1 MSIERPDLSEVSP
14 EVLAYIES
22 LEAQLAAR
30 PSRRAAVPVEEI
42 PEPEPNEPPTTINV
56 ITLSAA
62 GTLKRTPRHLYERQR
77 RGGMGIF
84 DLDTPETAPPI
95 ALALADESATL
106 IAFSDQGRGYRFAVN
121 SLVEAPVHARGASIA
136 ELLPLRPEE
145 HIIAML
151 PENGGEQIA
160 LAGVRGWVTLV
171 RASFVGKSMIPGITH
186 FEARERGPLASAC
199 WVNETDNVFIASRS
213 GVAIRFPVRRIP
225 KNGCLGI
232 RLEKGDVV
240 CGVTGVQDNGSV
252 FLLGADGKG
261 TLRLMSGFA
270 ENKSPGG
277 GGKTALKTDTLVG
290 VATAGPNDDIFII
303 SRNGKI
309 IRFRATEIPPK
320 EGVVQGVNCMALRS
334 DETTAVTVSRL
345 TVGEG

>member
-14 EVLAYIES
+14 AVLAYIES
-22 LEAQLAAR
+22 LEAQLAAA
-30 PSRRAAVPVEEI
+30 PVRRVRAQIE
-42 PEPEPNEPPTTINV
+42 PEPEVELEPNEPPTTINV
-56 ITLSAA
+56 ITLSTA
-62 GTLKRTPRHLYERQR
+62 GVLKRTPRHLYERQK

-95 ALALADESATL
+95 ALTMADESATL

-121 SLVEAPVHARGASIA
+121 QLPEAPVRARGVAIA
-136 ELLPLRPEE
+136 DLLTLRPDE
-145 HIIAML
+145 HIVAML

-171 RASFVGKSMIPGITH
+171 RASFVGKNMISGITH
-186 FEARERGPLASAC
+186 FESKERGPLAAAC
-199 WVNETDNVFIASRS
+199 WVNETDYILVATRN
-213 GVAIRFPVRRIP
+213 GMAIRFSVKRVP

-240 CGVTGVQDNGSV
+240 CGVTGARDDSSV

-270 ENKSPGG
+270 ENKGPGG
-277 GGKTALKTDTLVG
+277 GGKIALKTEALTG
-290 VATAGPNDDIFII
+290 VIAAEPADDLFVI
-303 SRNGKI
+303 SRNSKI
-309 IRFRATEIPPK
+309 IRFRAAEIPPK
-320 EGVVQGVNCMALRS
+320 EGAVQGVNCMALRS
-334 DETTAVTVSRL
+334 DVTTALAVAKL
-345 TVGEG
+345 